1 MIRRN
6 LTTRESIGYCKAQV
20 VSQFA
25 VQFFRGRAWALFW
38 WTRFS
43 AYPFAGA
50 CQRMP
55 LKLPAI
61 WSRAAAI
68 EVT

>member
-25 VQFFRGRAWALFW
+25 VQFFRGRAWALIGGLGLAP
-38 WTRFS
+38 TIR
-43 AYPFAGA
+43 
-50 CQRMP
+50 RR
-55 LKLPAI
+55 LPANATKTA
-61 WSRAAAI
+61 SNLVASGSD
-68 EVT
+68 